1 MYVLTQAVEYA
12 DSKVCWEIA
21 GYKGQRTLG
30 LVDVPDT
37 REPGGIAEASIVPK
51 PGDVDTVQ
59 LGGGVK
65 MELVWVPAGSFQ
77 MGSPDSEAG
86 RTNND
91 EGPVHTVELE
101 GFWMGKFEV
110 AQEQY
115 EAVTGKNPSDLKGP
129 KKPVEMVS
137 WNDAADFCRKL
148 TDRVGRAS
156 SPASVGRTFR
166 LPTEAEWEYACRAG
180 SSTRFCFGDSDGG
193 LGDYAWYDGNS
204 GKQTQP
210 VGERKPNAWGL
221 YDMHGNV
228 WEWCGDRPGEKH
240 YDDSDRKD
248 PQRPSS
254 DGIQMLRGGSWRDG
268 PGSCR
273 SASRNRGDSRKAIV
287 NSIGFRVV
295 VSPTR

>member
-1 MYVLTQAVEYA
+1 VE
-12 DSKVCWEIA
+12 
-21 GYKGQRTLG
+21 T
-30 LVDVPDT
+30 VD
-37 REPGGIAEASIVPK
+37 
-51 PGDVDTVQ
+51 

-77 MGSPDSEAG
+77 MGSTDSEVARDNEG
-86 RTNND
+86 RDNEGPND
-91 EGPVHTVELE
+91 ESPVHTVELD

-110 AQEQY
+110 TQEQY
-115 EAVTGKNPSDLKGP
+115 QAVMGKNPSYFKGA
-129 KKPVEMVS
+129 KNPVERVS

-148 TDRVGRAS
+148 TDSVGRAC
-156 SPASVGRTFR
+156 SPASAGRTFR

-180 SSTRFCFGDSDGG
+180 STTRFCFGDSDGG
-193 LGDYAWYDGNS
+193 LGAYAWYDGNS
-204 GKQTQP
+204 RKQTHP
-210 VGERKPNAWGL
+210 AGERKPNAWGL
-221 YDMHGNV
+221 YDMHGSV
-228 WEWCGDRPGEKH
+228 WEWCGDRPGEKY

-254 DGIQMLRGGSWRDG
+254 DGIRMLRGGSWRDG

-273 SASRNRGDSRKAIV
+273 SASRNRGDPRKAIV